1 MSDYKKLFRIGYI
14 NIFLVLLS
22 YFISSIYG
30 TQFVFLSKL
39 VRVIFLIYSFK
50 YLINIVPFSNI
61 KSNFSNLKY
70 FYLFAIFSIFSAL
83 FSNNVVNVSIQ
94 LLNFLPSVIFTIV
107 FVNTAYAVGLN
118 NSRTIIIYLYQ
129 DIFPSI
135 NYLYFL
141 NGNYYL
147 AIIFTCTMTCLARL
161 VE

>member
-61 KSNFSNLKY
+61 K
-70 FYLFAIFSIFSAL
+70 
-83 FSNNVVNVSIQ
+83 
-94 LLNFLPSVIFTIV
+94 VISQI
-107 FVNTAYAVGLN
+107 
-118 NSRTIIIYLYQ
+118 
-129 DIFPSI
+129 
-135 NYLYFL
+135 
-141 NGNYYL
+141 
-147 AIIFTCTMTCLARL
+147 
-161 VE
+161 